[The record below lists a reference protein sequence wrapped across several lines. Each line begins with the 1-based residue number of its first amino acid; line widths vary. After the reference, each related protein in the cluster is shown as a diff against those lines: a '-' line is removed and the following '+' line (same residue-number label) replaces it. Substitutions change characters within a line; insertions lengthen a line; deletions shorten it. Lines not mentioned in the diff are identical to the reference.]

1 MYIRGG
7 FRGVS
12 GVSGNP
18 LWAGLYIPGGYS
30 LSYSASHYTFIL
42 IILTQKQLKDA

>member
-1 MYIRGG
+1 MFLFSELKTKYSEKEDDKTECGHVDVKEDIYYRGG

-18 LWAGLYIPGGYS
+18 FWVGL
-30 LSYSASHYTFIL
+30 
-42 IILTQKQLKDA
+42 